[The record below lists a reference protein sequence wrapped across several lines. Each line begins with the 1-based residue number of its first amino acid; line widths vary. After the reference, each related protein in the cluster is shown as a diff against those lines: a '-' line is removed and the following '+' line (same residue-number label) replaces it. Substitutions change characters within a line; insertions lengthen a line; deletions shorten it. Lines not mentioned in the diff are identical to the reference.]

1 MKFRQD
7 KPQLS
12 ESEEQALVHEI
23 RDLALQKSP
32 LEHPVVSLTYWQS
45 LIVRTNQRIDHVIS
59 PMALSIS
66 WALRVAIPGVVAVL
80 SFVIGLH
87 YYAPVRPSAENG
99 MNSAVQ
105 ALADRDVD
113 SMVTSS
119 ALADGAIQAAA
130 TVGNQVFDV
139 SKDQIVDYLIENE
152 RETTLVESLDDQ
164 QANALLI
171 ALANGTQN

>member
-1 MKFRQD
+1 
-7 KPQLS
+7 
-12 ESEEQALVHEI
+12 
-23 RDLALQKSP
+23 
-32 LEHPVVSLTYWQS
+32 
-45 LIVRTNQRIDHVIS
+45 
-59 PMALSIS
+59 
-66 WALRVAIPGVVAVL
+66 
-80 SFVIGLH
+80 
-87 YYAPVRPSAENG
+87 

-119 ALADGAIQAAA
+119 ALADGTLQAAA

-171 ALANGTQN
+171 ALANGTQY